1 MVPFAACATAP
12 PRKKKTPGDLTVSD
26 RAAVPSASGGE
37 DELSDLINVF
47 FLSTQWLTDRISR
60 RLYMQDSTV
69 YMGT

>member
-1 MVPFAACATAP
+1 MVPFAACATAS

-47 FLSTQWLTDRISR
+47 FLSTQRLTDRISR